1 MDLLQMAIN
10 MEREGEQYYKKL
22 AESSK
27 GNHLKNVFDGL
38 AEDEKHHA
46 ELLEDKCSGKTFEAN
61 LEDTTASR
69 SVFKEEDFFE
79 YGIITTA
86 PSQLDVY
93 KLALQKEKE
102 SIDLYKKLMGGSA
115 ENRELFEFLIRQET
129 KHFEVLDE
137 LVKLLNRP
145 NDWAEAPEFGRREE
159 Y

>member
-1 MDLLQMAIN
+1 MDLLQMAIE
-10 MEREGEQYYKKL
+10 MELEGEKYYRNL

-46 ELLEDKCSGKTFEAN
+46 ELLEDKCAGKTFQGN
-61 LEDTTASR
+61 PEDTTAKR

-102 SIDLYKKLMGGSA
+102 SIDLYKKLMGESS

-129 KHFEVLDE
+129 NHLEVLDE
-137 LVKLLNRP
+137 IVKLVNRP

>member
-1 MDLLQMAIN
+1 MDLLQMAIDK
-10 MEREGEQYYKKL
+10 EREGEKYYRNL
-22 AESSK
+22 AENSK

-38 AEDEKHHA
+38 ADDKRHHA
-46 ELLEDKCSGKTFEAN
+46 ELLEDKCAGKTFEAN
-61 LEDTTASR
+61 LEEGQPSR

-102 SIDLYKKLMGGSA
+102 TIDMYKNLREGSS
-115 ENRELFEFLIRQET
+115 ENRELFDFLIRQENR
-129 KHFEVLDE
+129 HMEVLDE
-137 LVKLLNRP
+137 IVKLVNRP
-145 NDWAEAPEFGRREE
+145 NDWTEAPEFGRREE